1 MGNGMRLYL
10 MWWFCCCWGV
20 QVCGEEGR
28 VEVELIN
35 PLAVPV
41 KIDSLSLHA
50 RLTPAAA
57 SAPGAPANAAPA
69 AGTGPSHSTSTST
82 LHAAEQQQQQ
92 ASAWRPVPTQ
102 LVLPG
107 HGKPVK
113 VQLRGTALAS
123 GTLTL
128 TGLRVCALGA
138 QWFEPFGLHQHLV
151 RIVHFVPQVKP
162 CCRSTLQQ

>member
-1 MGNGMRLYL
+1 M
-10 MWWFCCCWGV
+10 
-20 QVCGEEGR
+20 
-28 VEVELIN
+28 EVELIN

-41 KIDSLSLHA
+41 KIDSLSLHV

-57 SAPGAPANAAPA
+57 SAPGAPASAAA
-69 AGTGPSHSTSTST
+69 AVGTGPSHSPSTS
-82 LHAAEQQQQQ
+82 AEQQQQ

-113 VQLRGTALAS
+113 VQLRGTALAP

-151 RIVHFVPQVKP
+151 RQAHFFPRSSLAAAAP
-162 CCRSTLQQ
+162 CTSEVTLALS